1 MRLLLSELFLAVTV
15 FLFAPLH
22 SFAQAPPKTEEDLR
36 REAAIAEFT
45 ARMRASNYPALF
57 DQAANE
63 FHIPPDVLKGISFA
77 ETRWE
82 HLTWPPG
89 ETASPE
95 TGMPRPFGIMSLWDN
110 PYFGHSLVEAATL
123 IGKDPEELKR
133 DPLQNMRGAAALLR
147 KLYEE
152 NAKPDGTTEADPEG
166 WRYAIRKYCGIPELD
181 LSSRHVL
188 NIYTFMSQGY
198 HQYGIEWN
206 ARTVDLDPI
215 RRETAQAVAQEKARR
230 EATAAQ
236 TNSGV
241 LLTQTNVVNNTKT
254 NAVPGLKPGNPTVPQ
269 PQVAVAPDPVKHIPW
284 FLALVIA
291 ALAIGVYFLRTRKKP

>member
-1 MRLLLSELFLAVTV
+1 
-15 FLFAPLH
+15 
-22 SFAQAPPKTEEDLR
+22 
-36 REAAIAEFT
+36 
-45 ARMRASNYPALF
+45 
-57 DQAANE
+57 
-63 FHIPPDVLKGISFA
+63 
-77 ETRWE
+77 
-82 HLTWPPG
+82 
-89 ETASPE
+89 
-95 TGMPRPFGIMSLWDN
+95 MPRPFGIMSLWDN